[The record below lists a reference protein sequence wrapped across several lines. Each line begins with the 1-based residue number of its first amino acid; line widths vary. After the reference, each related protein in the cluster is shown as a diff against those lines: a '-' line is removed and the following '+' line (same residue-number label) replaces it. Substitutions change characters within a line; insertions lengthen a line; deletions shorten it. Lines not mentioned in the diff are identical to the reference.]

1 MSLEPNRRDV
11 ERHIELLT
19 GPWTAVGLSATME
32 LRCLKDNGPS
42 QVIQFEPPDTDQ
54 TDDAITRITRLNEQG
69 WNAYVCVNPISPNH
83 TGYANDN
90 AIIGTFFQFADADTE
105 DAAKSIRSFGTQ
117 PDFYV
122 ITGKTP
128 HERLHAYWQVAGI
141 GNINEW
147 QKAQSLVIERFK
159 SDKAINNPSRIMRL
173 AGTVSWPNT
182 KKKEK
187 GYVPELTKLEEA
199 IAW

>member
-1 MSLEPNRRDV
+1 MSLEPNRREV

-19 GPWTAVGLSATME
+19 APWNETGLRATME
-32 LRCLKDNGPS
+32 LRCLKQNGPT
-42 QVIQFEPPDTDQ
+42 QVTKFDPSDADSTDH
-54 TDDAITRITRLNEQG
+54 AISWVMSFNEQG
-69 WNAYVCVNPISPNH
+69 WNAYVCVNPINPSH
-83 TGYANDN
+83 TGYANDDE
-90 AIIGTFFQFADADTE
+90 IIGAFFQFADADTE

-128 HERLHAYWQVAGI
+128 FERLHAYWQVAGI
-141 GNINEW
+141 NNIDEW
-147 QKAQSLVIERFK
+147 REAQFLLIERFK
-159 SDKAINNPSRIMRL
+159 SDQAINNPSRIMRL

-187 GYVPELTKLEEA
+187 GYIPELTTLEEGN
-199 IAW
+199 AW

>member
-19 GPWTAVGLSATME
+19 APWNEMGLSATME
-32 LRCLKDNGPS
+32 LRFLKENGPTGFTKFDPFDS
-42 QVIQFEPPDTDQ
+42 DFIDE
-54 TDDAITRITRLNEQG
+54 AITQAISLNEQC
-69 WNAYVCVNPISPNH
+69 WNVYVCVNPINSTH
-83 TGYANDN
+83 AGYANDEVIVG
-90 AIIGTFFQFADADTE
+90 AFFQFADADTE
-105 DAAKSIRSFGTQ
+105 DAAKSIRLFGIK

-128 HERLHAYWQVAGI
+128 FERLHAYWQVAGI
-141 GNINEW
+141 SKIDEW
-147 QKAQSLVIERFK
+147 REAQFLLIERFK
-159 SDKAINNPSRIMRL
+159 SDQAINNPSRIMRL

-187 GYVPELTKLEEA
+187 GYIPELTTLEESNT
-199 IAW
+199 W

>member
-1 MSLEPNRRDV
+1 MLLEPNRRDV

-19 GPWTAVGLSATME
+19 APWNEMGLSATME
-32 LRCLKDNGPS
+32 LRCLKENGPT
-42 QVIQFEPPDTDQ
+42 QFTKFDPSDTDDV
-54 TDDAITRITRLNEQG
+54 DDAITRVMSLNEQG
-69 WNAYVCVNPISPNH
+69 WNGYVCVNPINPTHS
-83 TGYANDN
+83 GCANDDVIVG
-90 AIIGTFFQFADADTE
+90 AFFQFADADTE
-105 DAAKSIRSFGTQ
+105 DAAKSIRLFSTQ

-128 HERLHAYWQVAGI
+128 SERFHAYWQVAGI
-141 GNINEW
+141 SNIDEW
-147 QKAQSLVIERFK
+147 QEAQFLLIECFK

-187 GYVPELTKLEEA
+187 GYIPELTTFEEVK
-199 IAW
+199 AW